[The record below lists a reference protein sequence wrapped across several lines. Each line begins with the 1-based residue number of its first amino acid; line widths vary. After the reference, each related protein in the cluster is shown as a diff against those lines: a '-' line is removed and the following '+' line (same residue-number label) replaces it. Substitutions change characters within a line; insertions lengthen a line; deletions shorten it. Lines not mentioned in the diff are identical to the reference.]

1 MKRTVLFILVAL
13 GLLLGACASPT
24 QAPATSSAPS
34 SAQPTAAPKASG
46 EPIKFALIGPLTGV
60 NAVLGEWQR
69 KGWTLVFDGVNAAG
83 GVKGRPIAY
92 QLEDDEADPTKAV
105 NLAQKV
111 ITQDKVLAAHA
122 CPNSTPTLA
131 VVPIFAQYKVPHF
144 TAALNVDITNKG
156 SKYVFRTAPAG
167 PAYENTLVDF
177 LVAQKGL
184 KKMAIISDTSAFGKG
199 EGDYQE
205 AALARNGGLKA
216 TIRETYGIED
226 KDFTGQLTKI
236 MQTNPEVLLIA
247 GSEVAGGL
255 IAKQARQFGFKGT
268 IAGGTAIGTP
278 KFAETAGDAAEDVIF
293 ASPYITPDVSDVA
306 KTWAAKYKARWGEEL
321 ESHGAQAID
330 GANLFV
336 MALNNAYPN
345 ITSESIAVELHKIKG
360 YQGIQGVFNVD
371 EKGEMLTKTTIGIIK
386 GGKLTP
392 YTGK

>member
-1 MKRTVLFILVAL
+1 MKLWMSARVINLIALMSVVAF
-13 GLLLGACASPT
+13 LGACA
-24 QAPATSSAPS
+24 PAATPVATRSA
-34 SAQPTAAPKASG
+34 
-46 EPIKFALIGPLTGV
+46 EPIKFALIGPLSGV

-69 KGWTLVFDGVNAAG
+69 KGWTLVFDEVNAAG
-83 GVKGRPIAY
+83 GIKGRPIVY

-111 ITQDKVLAAHA
+111 ILQDKVVAAHA

-167 PAYENTLVDF
+167 PAYEDTLIDF
-177 LVAQKGL
+177 LAGQK
-184 KKMAIISDTSAFGKG
+184 KFTKFAIISDTSAFGKG

-205 AALARNGGLKA
+205 AALTRNGGLKPL
-216 TIRETYGIED
+216 TREFYDIED
-226 KDFTGQLTKI
+226 KDLTKQLTKI
-236 MQTNPEVLLIA
+236 IATNPQVLLIA
-247 GSEVAGGL
+247 GSEIAAGL
-255 IAKQARQFGFKGT
+255 ISRQARQLGFKGI
-268 IAGGTAIGTP
+268 IAGGTAIGTT
-278 KFAETAGDAAEDVIF
+278 KFIEVAGEAAEGVIF
-293 ASPYITPDVSDVA
+293 TSPYITPDVSPIA

-336 MALNNAYPN
+336 LAANNAYPN
-345 ITSESIAVELHKIKG
+345 ITPETIAAELRKIKG

-371 EKGEMLTKTTIGIIK
+371 EKGETLTKTMLGIIK
-386 GGKLTP
+386 GGKLLP
-392 YTGK
+392 YTE